1 MSGLRLH
8 IGGREKRDGW
18 TVLDSE
24 ARDHVDHVGDC
35 RNLSFLADQS
45 CEEIYASHV
54 VEHLGYDQGV
64 SAALKEFHR
73 VLAPGGRL
81 RLSVPD
87 MDTLCSLFVHPQTSL
102 NEKFHLMRMLFG
114 GRLDAADVHLTGFNF
129 EFLRDFLARAGF
141 QNIRRVQEFHEFEDT
156 SRARFRGVLVSCN
169 VEAFKLKAM
178 LLVLF
183 LI

>member
-1 MSGLRLH
+1 LSGLRLH

-24 ARDHVDHVGDC
+24 ARDHVDLVGDC
-35 RNLSFLADQS
+35 RDLSCLCDGS
-45 CEEIYASHV
+45 CDEVYASHV
-54 VEHLGYDQGV
+54 IEHLGYDRGV
-64 SAALKEFHR
+64 GQALKEFHR

-87 MDTLCSLFVHPQTSL
+87 MDTLCSLFVHPQTNL
-102 NEKFHLMRMLFG
+102 NEKFHVMRMLFG

-129 EFLRDFLARAGF
+129 DFLRDFLTRAGF
-141 QNIRRVQEFHEFEDT
+141 RNIRRVEEFHEFEDT

-169 VEAFKLKAM
+169 VEAFK
-178 LLVLF
+178 
-183 LI
+183 